1 MTEGAMMKFLRELGT
16 AVKRSQS
23 SKNFKIVQDLLER
36 KGKINLGFLGRV
48 FYHGALFVMVK
59 K

>member
-1 MTEGAMMKFLRELGT
+1 MTAGGYDEIFESWEPLLKDPNQ
-16 AVKRSQS
+16 V
-23 SKNFKIVQDLLER
+23 KNFKIVQDLLER

-48 FYHGALFVMVK
+48 FYHDALFVMVK